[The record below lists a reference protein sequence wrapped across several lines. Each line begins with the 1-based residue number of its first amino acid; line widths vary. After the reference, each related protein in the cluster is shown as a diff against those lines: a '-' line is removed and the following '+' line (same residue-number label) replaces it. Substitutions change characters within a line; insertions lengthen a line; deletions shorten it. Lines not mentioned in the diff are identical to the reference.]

1 MGQVKNDDWLRIV
14 VNRYQASD
22 PITLKEIEKTLGIPV
37 YWTLANDYESVMNS
51 INSGKPV
58 VLSEKSA
65 FARDMKAFV
74 TDVTGTAPSRDSKSG
89 LLDNFKPLKK
99 IFGRSQ
105 GEARGEA

>member
-1 MGQVKNDDWLRIV
+1 
-14 VNRYQASD
+14 
-22 PITLKEIEKTLGIPV
+22 
-37 YWTLANDYESVMNS
+37 MNS

-65 FARDMKAFV
+65 FAKDMKAFV
-74 TDVTGTAPSRDSKSG
+74 ADVTGTAPSRESKSS
-89 LLDNFKPLKK
+89 LLENFKPLKK